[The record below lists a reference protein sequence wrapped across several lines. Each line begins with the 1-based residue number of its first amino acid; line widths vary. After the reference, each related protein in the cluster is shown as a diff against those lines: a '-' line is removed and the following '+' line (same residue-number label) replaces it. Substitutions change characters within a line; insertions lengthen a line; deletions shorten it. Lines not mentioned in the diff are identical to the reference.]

1 MAQPGIGTHL
11 ARLDQL
17 DEISRDLLAPG
28 DFHDRLAP
36 AVTAYARLLF
46 ELAGIDASDE
56 QQRTHVPTAGG
67 QAIGTFWA
75 AACVK
80 EVRRTQRF
88 CRGLLKAVTRKLAE
102 NPNRP
107 VHVIYAGTGPFA
119 ALALPVMRR
128 FPAGKLQFTLLEVNP
143 KSFEKLQLVIRA
155 LKLEGHVRRAERC
168 DATAWRVPEE
178 AVDIVVSETMNQA
191 LKKEPQ
197 AGIMLNFARQL
208 ADSVIFIPESI
219 RVRLA
224 WQSRTG
230 SPTEDLVELLNF
242 DRGERAR
249 ILERTPPGGEW
260 AFTPVAWDYRPRSKG
275 TLVYTTFV
283 RVFEDETLNQNDS
296 SLNLPERVSRRL
308 PTRKTQLLFQYR
320 SSGAPG
326 FQMRAADIRDMEPRG

>member
-1 MAQPGIGTHL
+1 MAEPRIGTDQS
-11 ARLDQL
+11 RLDQL
-17 DEISRDLLAPG
+17 DEISRDILAPG

-46 ELAGIDASDE
+46 DLAGIDAEDE
-56 QQRTHVPTAGG
+56 QQRAHLPTAGG

-88 CRGLLKAVTRKLAE
+88 CRGLFKAVTRKLAE
-102 NPNRP
+102 NPDRP

-119 ALALPVMRR
+119 ALALPVMRE
-128 FPAGKLQFTLLEVNP
+128 FPPGKLQFTLLEVNP
-143 KSFEKLQLVIRA
+143 SSFEKLQFVIRT

-168 DATAWRVPEE
+168 DATAWRVPKE
-178 AVDIVVSETMNQA
+178 AVDIVISETMNQA

-208 ADSVIFIPESI
+208 PDSVILIPESI
-219 RVRLA
+219 CVGLA
-224 WQSRTG
+224 WQSRPG
-230 SPTEDLVELLNF
+230 SPTEDLLELLNF
-242 DRGERAR
+242 DREERAR
-249 ILERTPPGGEW
+249 ILERTPPGEEW
-260 AFTPVAWDYRPRSKG
+260 AFSPVGWDYQPRSKG

-283 RVFEDETLNQNDS
+283 QVFEDETLNHNES

-308 PTRKTQLLFQYR
+308 PDRDTRLLFQYR

-326 FQMRAADIRDMEPRG
+326 FQMRTSDILDIEPRG